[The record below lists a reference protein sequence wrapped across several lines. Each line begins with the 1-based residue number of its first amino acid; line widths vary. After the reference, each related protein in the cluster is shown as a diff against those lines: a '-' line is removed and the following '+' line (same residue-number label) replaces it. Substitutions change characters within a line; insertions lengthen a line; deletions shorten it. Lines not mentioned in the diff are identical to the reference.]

1 VLDPDGILRDLNA
14 PQRDAVIATTG
25 PVLVLAGA
33 GSGKTRVI
41 ARRIAYLL
49 GVTGVH
55 PRNVLAVTFTNKAAE
70 EMARRVETL
79 LGPVGLRAPLIATF
93 HSTCVRI
100 LRVHARHL
108 GYPPHFVIYDEDDRL
123 AVVKECLRETDT
135 DERLTT
141 AQSLVH
147 RISHAKNQMI
157 GVEELERLA
166 RGPRE
171 EAIATVYRR
180 YQARLV
186 ESGAVDFDD
195 LLLLTVRLFEQV
207 PEVLAWYRGLWRYV
221 LVDEYQDTNRAQYR
235 MVRLLTQEHRNI
247 CVVGDPDQSV
257 YRWRG
262 ADLRNI
268 LDFERDYPGTLVIRL
283 EQNYR
288 STRRILEAASAVIAH
303 NLARKDKSLWTENP
317 DGEPAAI
324 YRAWD
329 EHDEA
334 NFVAQTVY
342 RLAGEGTAYGDVAVF
357 YRTNAQS
364 RVLEDALRRA
374 SIPYLIVGSVRF
386 YERKEIKDALCYLRL
401 IVNPDDDVAFRR
413 AVATPSRGI
422 GRASL
427 LRLEEM
433 RVPPRPRFPGA
444 PGVAGAP
451 GVPGAPTVAG
461 VPGAP
466 GAPGVPGASSLLG
479 RCAALP
485 ADITGKPRRA
495 LEDFARLIA
504 GLSDK
509 RGSMPVPVFI
519 EEVLDA
525 SGYRA
530 ALEAERTSEAQ
541 GRLENLDELVAAAED
556 YQAAHEDPS
565 LEGFLDAVA
574 LVSDVDE
581 FDPAAGGVTLMTLHS
596 AKGLEFSV
604 VFMTGMEEGVFPH
617 LRSMDSPE
625 ELEEERRLCYVG
637 MTRAKQRLLLSFA
650 QQRRLHGLG
659 LGQPSRFLLEIPA
672 EQTTLLNGRRGE
684 PAPPPEPSPVGFPE
698 DLPFRVGARVRHARW
713 GEGMLVGIEQEGQD
727 IIVTVRFASVGRK
740 RLSLAYAQLE
750 EM

>member
-1 VLDPDGILRDLNA
+1 LLDPAGILRDLNA
-14 PQRDAVIATTG
+14 PQREAVTTTNG

-41 ARRIAYLL
+41 AHRIAYLL
-49 GVTGVH
+49 GVASVH

-79 LGPVGLRAPLIATF
+79 LGPVGMRPPLIATF
-93 HSTCVRI
+93 HSACVRM
-100 LRVHARHL
+100 LRIHARHL

-123 AVVKECLRETDT
+123 TLVRECMRETNT
-135 DERLTT
+135 EERLAT

-147 RISHAKNQMI
+147 RISHLKNQMV
-157 GVEELERLA
+157 GVEELEDLA

-171 EAIATVYRR
+171 EAIAAVYRR
-180 YQARLV
+180 YQARLG

-207 PEVLAWYRGLWRYV
+207 PDVLAWYRGLWRYV

-235 MVRLLTQEHRNI
+235 MVRLLTEEHRNI

-262 ADLRNI
+262 ADLNNI
-268 LDFERDYPGTLVIRL
+268 LDFERDYPGARVIRL

-288 STRRILEAASAVIAH
+288 STKRILKAASAVIAH
-303 NLARKDKSLWTENP
+303 NLGRKEKALWTDNSE
-317 DGEPAAI
+317 GEPVAVL
-324 YRAWD
+324 RAWD
-329 EHDEA
+329 EHEEA

-342 RLAGEGTAYGDVAVF
+342 GLRSQGIPYGDVAVF

-386 YERKEIKDALCYLRL
+386 YERKEIKDALSYLRL

-413 AVATPSRGI
+413 AVATPSRGV
-422 GRASL
+422 GRATL
-427 LRLEEM
+427 LRLEEV
-433 RVPPRPRFPGA
+433 RDPSA
-444 PGVAGAP
+444 P
-451 GVPGAPTVAG
+451 
-461 VPGAP
+461 
-466 GAPGVPGASSLLG
+466 SLLR
-479 RCAALP
+479 RCARLP
-485 ADITGKPRRA
+485 TDITGKPRRA
-495 LEDFARLIA
+495 LEEFARRIA
-504 GLSDK
+504 GLADK
-509 RGSMPVPVFI
+509 RETMPVPAFI
-519 EEVLDA
+519 EEVLQV

-530 ALEAERTSEAQ
+530 ALEEERTPEAE
-541 GRLENLDELVAAAED
+541 GRLENLDELIAAAED
-556 YQAAHEDPS
+556 YQLGPDDPS
-565 LEGFLDAVA
+565 LPGFLDTVA
-574 LVSDVDE
+574 LVSDIDE

-650 QQRRLHGLG
+650 QHRRLHGLG
-659 LGQPSRFLLEIPA
+659 LGQPSRFLLEMPP
-672 EQTTLLNGRRGE
+672 EQTTLLNGRQGD
-684 PAPPPEPSPVGFPE
+684 PASPVEPPAAGLPD
-698 DLPFRVGARVRHARW
+698 DLPYRVGARVRHGRW
-713 GEGMLVGIEQEGQD
+713 GEGMLVGIEREGDD

-750 EM
+750 EV